1 MLYRSK
7 IVLDVILVTLRVL
20 DGSGV
25 ILELVSS
32 NIRRY
37 LKARE
42 DTVKSIVQV
51 DGRIDI
57 VYLQVAPKSLQ
68 GFNQYKISFAA
79 LFLNVGVSL

>member
-7 IVLDVILVTLRVL
+7 IVLDVIRVTLRVL

-57 VYLQVAPKSLQ
+57 VCIFTSCSEIPSRFQSIYIRSVLQHC
-68 GFNQYKISFAA
+68 F
-79 LFLNVGVSL
+79 

>member
-57 VYLQVAPKSLQ
+57 VYLLSCSEIPSRFQS
-68 GFNQYKISFAA
+68 I
-79 LFLNVGVSL
+79 